1 MFECECILHVHIYI
15 LSLYRGI
22 NASYLCQ
29 FTDVTECRDVQCNF
43 YMFIYF
49 WWFTHLP
56 NKLKNPGE
64 ILEGCKNPFKDVSV
78 RAARSNMWNYL
89 LWLFLVNKEMAVTVV
104 SSSFILSVCNHERY
118 LYPLVSSSLSQLK
131 KRTTMVLFLCLYSQ
145 VVQLFPI
152 HPEVLQVPVAPAH
165 ISDHSVLLTHVEYK
179 II

>member
-1 MFECECILHVHIYI
+1 MYIMIYFKKAIFDWKIWFTFLGVDFFFLDKIIICNKKKTELIRWYFQVGNSVCECECILHVHIYI

-29 FTDVTECRDVQCNF
+29 FTDVTGCRDVQCNF
-43 YMFIYF
+43 YMFMYF

-56 NKLKNPGE
+56 NKLKTPGE

-78 RAARSNMWNYL
+78 RAARSNTWNYL

-118 LYPLVSSSLSQLK
+118 LYPLISSSLSQ
-131 KRTTMVLFLCLYSQ
+131 
-145 VVQLFPI
+145 
-152 HPEVLQVPVAPAH
+152 
-165 ISDHSVLLTHVEYK
+165 
-179 II
+179 